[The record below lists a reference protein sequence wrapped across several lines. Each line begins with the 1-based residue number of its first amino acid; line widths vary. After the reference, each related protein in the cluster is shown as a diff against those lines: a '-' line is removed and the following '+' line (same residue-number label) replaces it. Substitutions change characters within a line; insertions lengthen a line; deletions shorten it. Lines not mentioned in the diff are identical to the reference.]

1 MEHILITGTTGLIG
15 GIVAAQLLTRK
26 DTFLILPVRA
36 GSETE
41 AYVRLAGSLKRFTDV
56 PLFEERVKIIA
67 GDLAAVADSSDR
79 ILKDVTHVVH
89 AAADTSFL
97 GCRNVWQVNYDD
109 TCRFAERMRRCP
121 QLKRFL
127 YVGTAWICGNNPPA
141 IVKEDLYPMAGIDHH
156 VEYSRS
162 KAATEQHL
170 ASMSDFPLLIVRPSV
185 VVGHTTLGC
194 KPTASLFWVFFTFDR
209 MRQITWSQSNYIDV
223 VPADYVG
230 FALQTLLFLP
240 EPDYRCYHISS
251 GLASSC
257 NWQQIANAFGLVAG
271 ESAKPNPYNHVN
283 CFSDEALEQLYPT
296 SVRRLR
302 RAIELYARFASHNT
316 IFDNTRLLEVGCPP
330 PPRFIDWIPQ
340 CLETIAG
347 RKIDDLMG
355 DD

>member
-1 MEHILITGTTGLIG
+1 MQHILVTGTTGLIG

-36 GSETE
+36 RTEAE
-41 AYVRLAGSLKRFTDV
+41 AYVRLARSLKRFTDA

-67 GDLAAVADSSDR
+67 ADLAGVADSAEHL
-79 ILKDVTHVVH
+79 LKDVTHVIH

-97 GCRNVWQVNYDD
+97 GHHNVWQVNYND

-121 QLKRFL
+121 QLERFL
-127 YVGTAWICGNNPPA
+127 YIGTTWICGNNPPP
-141 IVKEDLYPMAGIDHH
+141 IVKEDLYPIAGIDHY

-162 KAATEQHL
+162 KAATEQQL

-209 MRQITWSQSNYIDV
+209 MRQITWPQSNYIDV
-223 VPADYVG
+223 VPADYVAL
-230 FALQTLLFLP
+230 ALQTLLFLP
-240 EPDYRCYHISS
+240 EPEYRCYHISS

-257 NWQQIANAFGLVAG
+257 NWQQIAETFALVAG
-271 ESAKPNPYNHVN
+271 KAAKLNSYNHVN
-283 CFSDEALEQLYPT
+283 SFSDEALKLAYPN

-302 RAIELYARFASHNT
+302 RAMELYARFASHNT
-316 IFDNTRLLEVGCPP
+316 VFDNTRLLEVGCPL
-330 PPRFIDWIPQ
+330 PPRFIDWLPR

-347 RKIDDLMG
+347 RTIDDLMG